1 MKIYIQA
8 RGSYETL
15 RNLSTWA
22 EQNEI
27 ERIGL
32 PDHYIV
38 GKQRHDKDNPTPA
51 LDLLTASAGL
61 VRDTEK
67 MIYSILVSPITFRH
81 PSVLVKM
88 ASTINEMAPNRF
100 RLGVGTGWL
109 EIEHELFGIPFPDLK
124 TRFKMLEE
132 SLIYI
137 REALSGGNQGFKGE
151 YYQLE
156 KFPVEP
162 ATLSEIPIIIG
173 GGGKVKTPTLAG
185 KYSEEFNIYAGP
197 KETLQNSINLFKTVA
212 SENGRDEKAE
222 HVLVKKSNEIIA
234 YARVLEDIDH
244 MIEFCENQNSA
255 KNSSIGLVG
264 YCMSGPFA
272 FYAAGKLPEKV
283 AAAASIHGVKLV
295 TESEDSPHLFINS
308 VKGELYFGCAETDSY
323 APLEMINAL
332 EKHLSATSVDYK
344 IEIFPKTH
352 HGFAFPNRG
361 QLYSRVHAETH
372 WFRIL
377 DLFSRK
383 LK

>member
-15 RNLSTWA
+15 LSLSTWA
-22 EQNEI
+22 EENKI

-38 GKQRHDKDNPTPA
+38 GKQRHDKDNPVPA

-67 MIYSILVSPITFRH
+67 MVYSILVSPITFRH

-124 TRFKMLEE
+124 TRFEMLEE

-137 REALSGGNQGFKGE
+137 REALSGDNQGFKGE

-162 ATLSEIPIIIG
+162 AILSQIPIIIG

-197 KETLQNSINLFKTVA
+197 KETLENSINLFKTVA
-212 SENGRDEKAE
+212 QEKERDINSLEITTACPPVVGLTKESVDNSLITAAKALIQPEDEIAKNWKERSYLYGTPEEVASTLSMWQEVGIGAVYLQLLDLEPSKRDETVE
-222 HVLVKKSNEIIA
+222 VI
-234 YARVLEDIDH
+234 
-244 MIEFCENQNSA
+244 NQA
-255 KNSSIGLVG
+255 
-264 YCMSGPFA
+264 
-272 FYAAGKLPEKV
+272 
-283 AAAASIHGVKLV
+283 
-295 TESEDSPHLFINS
+295 IN
-308 VKGELYFGCAETDSY
+308 L
-323 APLEMINAL
+323 L
-332 EKHLSATSVDYK
+332 
-344 IEIFPKTH
+344 
-352 HGFAFPNRG
+352 
-361 QLYSRVHAETH
+361 
-372 WFRIL
+372 
-377 DLFSRK
+377 
-383 LK
+383 

>member
-8 RGSYETL
+8 RGSYDTL
-15 RNLSTWA
+15 LKLSTWA
-22 EQNEI
+22 ENNKI

-38 GKQRHDKDNPTPA
+38 GKQRHDKNNPAPA

-81 PSVLVKM
+81 PSVLLKM
-88 ASTINEMAPNRF
+88 ASTINDMAPNRF

-109 EIEHELFGIPFPDLK
+109 EIEHELYGIPFPDLK
-124 TRFKMLEE
+124 TRFEMLEE

-137 REALSGGNQGFKGE
+137 REALSGDNQGFKGE

-162 ATLSEIPIIIG
+162 STLSEIPIIIG

-212 SENGRDEKAE
+212 TENGRDEQALEITTACPPVVGLTKESVDSSLITAAKALIQPE
-222 HVLVKKSNEIIA
+222 DEI
-234 YARVLEDIDH
+234 
-244 MIEFCENQNSA
+244 A
-255 KNSSIGLVG
+255 KNWQERSYLYGTPEDVVKTLSMWQEVG
-264 YCMSGPFA
+264 
-272 FYAAGKLPEKV
+272 
-283 AAAASIHGVKLV
+283 
-295 TESEDSPHLFINS
+295 
-308 VKGELYFGCAETDSY
+308 
-323 APLEMINAL
+323 
-332 EKHLSATSVDYK
+332 
-344 IEIFPKTH
+344 IE
-352 HGFAFPNRG
+352 AVYL
-361 QLYSRVHAETH
+361 QL
-372 WFRIL
+372 L
-377 DLFSRK
+377 DLEPSKRDESVEVIHK
-383 LK
+383 AINLL

>member
-1 MKIYIQA
+1 MK
-8 RGSYETL
+8 L
-15 RNLSTWA
+15 
-22 EQNEI
+22 

-38 GKQRHDKDNPTPA
+38 GKQRHDKDNPAPA

-67 MIYSILVSPITFRH
+67 MVYSILVSPITFRH

-124 TRFKMLEE
+124 TRFEMLEE

-137 REALSGGNQGFKGE
+137 REALSGDNQGFKGE

-197 KETLQNSINLFKTVA
+197 KETLQNSINLFKSVA
-212 SENGRDEKAE
+212 SENGRDEKS
-222 HVLVKKSNEIIA
+222 LEITTACPPVVGLTKESVDNSLITA
-234 YARVLEDIDH
+234 AKALIQPEDEI
-244 MIEFCENQNSA
+244 A
-255 KNSSIGLVG
+255 KNWQERSYLYGTPEDVVKTLSMWQEVG
-264 YCMSGPFA
+264 
-272 FYAAGKLPEKV
+272 
-283 AAAASIHGVKLV
+283 
-295 TESEDSPHLFINS
+295 
-308 VKGELYFGCAETDSY
+308 
-323 APLEMINAL
+323 
-332 EKHLSATSVDYK
+332 
-344 IEIFPKTH
+344 IE
-352 HGFAFPNRG
+352 AVYL
-361 QLYSRVHAETH
+361 QL
-372 WFRIL
+372 L
-377 DLFSRK
+377 DLEPSKRDESVEVIQK
-383 LK
+383 AINLL

>member
-15 RNLSTWA
+15 LNLSTWA

-27 ERIGL
+27 NRIGL

-38 GKQRHDKDNPTPA
+38 GKQRHDKDNPAPA

-109 EIEHELFGIPFPDLK
+109 EIEHELFGIPFPELK
-124 TRFKMLEE
+124 TRFEMLEE
-132 SLIYI
+132 ALIYI
-137 REALSGGNQGFKGE
+137 RKALSGNNQGFKGE

-212 SENGRDEKAE
+212 TENGRDEQALEITTACPPVVGLTKESVDNSLINAAKALIQPE
-222 HVLVKKSNEIIA
+222 DEI
-234 YARVLEDIDH
+234 
-244 MIEFCENQNSA
+244 A
-255 KNSSIGLVG
+255 KNWKERSYLYGT
-264 YCMSGPFA
+264 
-272 FYAAGKLPEKV
+272 PEE
-283 AAAASIHGVKLV
+283 I
-295 TESEDSPHLFINS
+295 
-308 VKGELYFGCAETDSY
+308 AETIGMWKD
-323 APLEMINAL
+323 AGIQ
-332 EKHLSATSVDYK
+332 SVYL
-344 IEIFPKTH
+344 
-352 HGFAFPNRG
+352 
-361 QLYSRVHAETH
+361 QL
-372 WFRIL
+372 L
-377 DLFSRK
+377 DLDKNKRENDIEVIRK
-383 LK
+383 AVELAS

>member
-15 RNLSTWA
+15 FNLSTWA
-22 EQNEI
+22 EQNKI

-38 GKQRHDKDNPTPA
+38 GKQRHDKDNPAPA

-88 ASTINEMAPNRF
+88 ASTINDMAPNRF

-124 TRFKMLEE
+124 TRFEMLEE

-137 REALSGGNQGFKGE
+137 REALSGDNQGFKGE

-197 KETLQNSINLFKTVA
+197 KDTLQNSINLFKSVA
-212 SENGRDEKAE
+212 SENGRDEKA
-222 HVLVKKSNEIIA
+222 LEITTACPPVVGLTKESVDNSLISA
-234 YARVLEDIDH
+234 AKALIQPEDEI
-244 MIEFCENQNSA
+244 A
-255 KNSSIGLVG
+255 KNWKERSYLYGTPEDVVKTLSMWQEVG
-264 YCMSGPFA
+264 
-272 FYAAGKLPEKV
+272 
-283 AAAASIHGVKLV
+283 
-295 TESEDSPHLFINS
+295 
-308 VKGELYFGCAETDSY
+308 
-323 APLEMINAL
+323 
-332 EKHLSATSVDYK
+332 
-344 IEIFPKTH
+344 IE
-352 HGFAFPNRG
+352 AVYL
-361 QLYSRVHAETH
+361 QL
-372 WFRIL
+372 L
-377 DLFSRK
+377 DLEPSKRDESVEVIQK
-383 LK
+383 AINLL

>member
-15 RNLSTWA
+15 LSLSTWA
-22 EQNEI
+22 EENKI

-38 GKQRHDKDNPTPA
+38 GKQRHDKDNPAPA

-67 MIYSILVSPITFRH
+67 MVYSILVSPITFRH

-124 TRFKMLEE
+124 TRFEMLEE

-137 REALSGGNQGFKGE
+137 REALSGDNQGFKGE

-162 ATLSEIPIIIG
+162 AILSQIPIIIG

-197 KETLQNSINLFKTVA
+197 KETLENSINLFKTVA
-212 SENGRDEKAE
+212 QENNRDVSSLEITTACPPVVGLTKESVDNSLITAAKALIQPEDEIAKNWKERSYLYGTPEEVASTLSMWQEVGIGAVYLQLLDLEPSKRDETVE
-222 HVLVKKSNEIIA
+222 VI
-234 YARVLEDIDH
+234 
-244 MIEFCENQNSA
+244 NQA
-255 KNSSIGLVG
+255 
-264 YCMSGPFA
+264 
-272 FYAAGKLPEKV
+272 
-283 AAAASIHGVKLV
+283 
-295 TESEDSPHLFINS
+295 IN
-308 VKGELYFGCAETDSY
+308 L
-323 APLEMINAL
+323 L
-332 EKHLSATSVDYK
+332 
-344 IEIFPKTH
+344 
-352 HGFAFPNRG
+352 
-361 QLYSRVHAETH
+361 
-372 WFRIL
+372 
-377 DLFSRK
+377 
-383 LK
+383 